1 MRTKRLLIFALI
13 LAGLLAL
20 AREGRAQS
28 CTVLGQ
34 KPSTA
39 FPVCGTNVFSQSS
52 VPQCSNGVVPSPT
65 CSGDGVTYFDLNPY
79 WYKFTCFTAGTLGF
93 LINPNNP
100 DDDYDWELFDVT
112 GQSPDAVFSSTA
124 QVVASNWSGLT
135 GNTGTSASASSL
147 YACASS
153 NINGRITNPPIFS
166 KMPNLVQGHDYLL
179 MVSHYSGSDQS
190 GYKLS
195 FGGGTASITD
205 TTPPAMRSASPI
217 CDGSRIQIALN
228 KKMECSTLAADG
240 SDFVL
245 SPSPAGVKVVGAY
258 AVNCAGFD
266 LDSLILVTNG
276 PLPTGD
282 YTITTNTGTDGNTL
296 LDICGTPIPVGQTA
310 SFHMVPPGPTPMD
323 SIAPVGCAPDVLEL
337 VFKKEIDC
345 STIAG
350 DGSDFTVTGSTPVTV
365 IGAYGQCD
373 TGNRTYRILVK
384 LSAPLVKAGSYRIFL
399 AAGSD
404 GNTLIDE
411 CGFLSPPGSLPF
423 TTGDTVSAKLMAD
436 QILLGCKADTIIYQ
450 YPDANGVNQWQWIFD
465 GTDTSRV
472 QNPPPRI
479 YSVFGT
485 KNVQL
490 TVSDGFCSDTLNL
503 SPVLGNAIK
512 AALEVPN
519 ILCPKD
525 EAGYLNKSTG
535 DLNSWTW
542 DFGDGSG
549 FSGETPPQHL
559 YPLTGIET
567 VYTVTLVV
575 GNAIGCYDTAAQSID
590 VLRSCYI
597 AVPNAFTP
605 NGDGL
610 NDYLYPLNAYKADNL
625 TFKVFNRF
633 GLMVFESHEWTQ
645 KWDGTFHG
653 DRQPAGAYVWFLQYI
668 DRDTGKRIFQK
679 GTTLLIR

>member
-1 MRTKRLLIFALI
+1 MRTKRLLIIVLI
-13 LAGLLAL
+13 LAGLLA
-20 AREGRAQS
+20 AAGEGRAQS
-28 CTVLGQ
+28 CTLTGQ
-34 KPSTA
+34 TPATA
-39 FPVCGTNVFSQSS
+39 FPVCGSSVFSQSS
-52 VPQCSNGVVPSPT
+52 VPQCQNGVVPSPT
-65 CSGDGVTYFDLNPY
+65 CDASTTYTDINPY
-79 WYKFTCFTAGTLGF
+79 WYKFTCFTPGTLGF
-93 LINPNNP
+93 LISPNNP
-100 DDDYDWELFDVT
+100 GDDYDWELFDVT
-112 GQSPDAVFSSTA
+112 GQSPNVVYSNSA

-135 GNTGTSASASSL
+135 GNTGTSANATSL
-147 YACASS
+147 YECAST

-166 KMPNLVQGHDYLL
+166 KMPDLIQGHDYLL
-179 MVSHYSGSDQS
+179 MVSHFSGSDQS

-205 TTPPAMRSASPI
+205 TTPPAIKHVSPI
-217 CDGSRIQIALN
+217 CDGTRIRVELN

-240 SDFVL
+240 SDFIL
-245 SPSPAGVKVVGAY
+245 SPSPPGVKIVAAY

-266 LDSLILVTNG
+266 LDTLVVVTNG
-276 PLPTGD
+276 PLPAGD
-282 YTITTNTGTDGNTL
+282 YSVIMNTGTDGNTL
-296 LDICGTPIPVGQTA
+296 LDICGTPIPVGQSA
-310 SFHMVPPGPTPMD
+310 SFHLVPPGPTPMD
-323 SIAPVGCAPDVLEL
+323 SIAPVDCAPDVLQL
-337 VFKKEIDC
+337 VFKKEIEC
-345 STIAG
+345 SSIAS
-350 DGSDFTVTGSTPVTV
+350 DGSDFTVQGATPVTV

-373 TGNRTYRILVK
+373 TGNRTYRVLVK
-384 LSAPLVKAGSYRIFL
+384 LSAPLVKAGSYRIYL

-411 CGFLSPPGSLPF
+411 CGFLSPPASLPF
-423 TTGDTVSAKLMAD
+423 TTGDTVSAKLMTD
-436 QILLGCKADTIIYQ
+436 NILPGCKTDTIIYK
-450 YPDANGVNQWQWIFD
+450 YPDANGVNKWEWVFD
-465 GTDTSRV
+465 GTDTSRA
-472 QNPPPRI
+472 QDPPPRI

-485 KNVQL
+485 KTVRL
-490 TVSDGFCSDTLNL
+490 TVSDGYCSDTLNVSL
-503 SPVLGNAIK
+503 VLGNAIK

-525 EAGYLNKSTG
+525 EASYLNKSTG

-549 FSGETPPQHL
+549 FNGETPPRHL

-575 GNAIGCYDTAAQSID
+575 GNALGCYDSATQSID

-610 NDYLYPLNAYKADNL
+610 NDYLYPLNAFKADNL

-633 GLMVFESHEWTQ
+633 GLLVFESHEWTQ

-653 DRQPAGAYVWFLQYI
+653 NREPAGAYVWYLQYT
-668 DRDTGKRIFQK
+668 DRDTGKHIFQK
-679 GTTLLIR
+679 GTALLIR